1 MPQVQVIQPIQQQPK
16 RLRVAAYARV
26 SSDSE
31 DQLNSLAVQVDYY
44 THLIQENPNWEFA
57 GIYTD
62 EGITGTS
69 TKRREQFNRLMDD
82 CRAGLIDRV
91 LVKSASRFAR
101 NTADALASVREM
113 KSLGV
118 TVVFEKEGFD
128 TETAN
133 GEMILSMICAT
144 AQEESLS
151 ISQNT
156 KWGIRKKM
164 HDGTYITSL
173 TPFGYKK
180 INRQLFPDE
189 KEAATVKEIFN
200 LFLNGFSTAEIA
212 NHLNTNHP
220 KPDVIWRSASVR
232 FILRNEKYIGDSLF
246 QKNYT
251 PDTLPLKSCCN
262 TGQLPKYYVEGTHP
276 GIISKDEFERVQSL
290 LTQKNIN
297 STNSRACILSK
308 VVFCALCGH
317 VCSRKVRKS
326 QTFVWCCRTHLQS
339 AALCPLKPVS
349 ETEIQQAFLTVYNKL
364 QANQSYILQPIID
377 TLLQLRF
384 LQEQANSARQT
395 ARDDVQRLAK
405 QRHNLTRIHTLGSK
419 KNTGQLPQYYI
430 ENNHEGIVT
439 KQTFR
444 EAQAEIARRNSK
456 SATNHRKR
464 HRGRYNSKY
473 ALSERLVCGD
483 CGSSYK
489 RVTWSIHGR
498 KQIVWRCVNRLEY
511 GTKFCSNSPSI
522 PETELHQAI
531 LKAVQNLAAKF
542 TGEVADQLNGI
553 LHQIEVGESLTPQL
567 QAQLEQNQQEFDHL
581 LEMSLD
587 FDENT
592 PFLDDKLKRLSDKI
606 KQLKTAIT
614 QSSVNSQ
621 TPSTPTNPITAK
633 DLLITEYDDML
644 TARII
649 EKIIVKSRQDL
660 EIIFIGGYT
669 QQISLQ

>member
-31 DQLNSLAVQVDYY
+31 DQLNSLSVQVDYY
-44 THLIQENPNWEFA
+44 THLIQENPNWDFA
-57 GIYTD
+57 GIYAD

-69 TKRREQFNRLMDD
+69 TKHREQFNRLLDD

-212 NHLNTNHP
+212 NYLNTNHP

-297 STNSRACILSK
+297 STNSRVCILSK

-339 AALCPLKPVS
+339 AVLCPLKPVP
-349 ETEIQQAFLTVYNKL
+349 EAEIQQAFLSVYNKL
-364 QANQSYILQPIID
+364 QVNQSHILRPIID

-384 LQEQANSARQT
+384 LQEQANSARQA

-405 QRHNLTRIHTLGSK
+405 QRHNLTRIHTLGYIDNAQFLERSIALDQQLREKKKFLSK
-419 KNTGQLPQYYI
+419 RTTDNSFERVLFQTRSIQQQLGSSPPLETFDGTIFTKLVNRVQVSPTTI
-430 ENNHEGIVT
+430 EFKFMNGMT
-439 KQTFR
+439 
-444 EAQAEIARRNSK
+444 
-456 SATNHRKR
+456 
-464 HRGRYNSKY
+464 
-473 ALSERLVCGD
+473 LSEKR
-483 CGSSYK
+483 SS
-489 RVTWSIHGR
+489 
-498 KQIVWRCVNRLEY
+498 L
-511 GTKFCSNSPSI
+511 
-522 PETELHQAI
+522 
-531 LKAVQNLAAKF
+531 
-542 TGEVADQLNGI
+542 
-553 LHQIEVGESLTPQL
+553 
-567 QAQLEQNQQEFDHL
+567 
-581 LEMSLD
+581 
-587 FDENT
+587 
-592 PFLDDKLKRLSDKI
+592 
-606 KQLKTAIT
+606 
-614 QSSVNSQ
+614 
-621 TPSTPTNPITAK
+621 
-633 DLLITEYDDML
+633 
-644 TARII
+644 
-649 EKIIVKSRQDL
+649 
-660 EIIFIGGYT
+660 
-669 QQISLQ
+669 

>member
-1 MPQVQVIQPIQQQPK
+1 MHWPMPRWYPLPQTKDCLGTSVSARMLVMPGNAAFCAAMFSGSRESRGDIMPQVQVIQPIQQQPK

-26 SSDSE
+26 SSDST
-31 DQLNSLAVQVDYY
+31 DQLNSLSVQVDYY
-44 THLIQENPNWEFA
+44 THLIQENPNWDFA
-57 GIYTD
+57 GIYAD

-69 TKRREQFNRLMDD
+69 TKHREQFNRLLDD

-349 ETEIQQAFLTVYNKL
+349 ETEIQQAFLSVYNKL

-405 QRHNLTRIHTLGSK
+405 QRHNLTRIRTLGYIDNAQFLERSIALDQQLREKKKFLSK
-419 KNTGQLPQYYI
+419 RTTDNSFERVLFQTRSIQQQLESSPPLETFDGTIFTKLVNRVQVSPTTI
-430 ENNHEGIVT
+430 EFKFMNGMT
-439 KQTFR
+439 
-444 EAQAEIARRNSK
+444 
-456 SATNHRKR
+456 
-464 HRGRYNSKY
+464 
-473 ALSERLVCGD
+473 LSEKR
-483 CGSSYK
+483 SS
-489 RVTWSIHGR
+489 
-498 KQIVWRCVNRLEY
+498 L
-511 GTKFCSNSPSI
+511 
-522 PETELHQAI
+522 
-531 LKAVQNLAAKF
+531 
-542 TGEVADQLNGI
+542 
-553 LHQIEVGESLTPQL
+553 
-567 QAQLEQNQQEFDHL
+567 
-581 LEMSLD
+581 
-587 FDENT
+587 
-592 PFLDDKLKRLSDKI
+592 
-606 KQLKTAIT
+606 
-614 QSSVNSQ
+614 
-621 TPSTPTNPITAK
+621 
-633 DLLITEYDDML
+633 
-644 TARII
+644 
-649 EKIIVKSRQDL
+649 
-660 EIIFIGGYT
+660 
-669 QQISLQ
+669 

>member
-31 DQLNSLAVQVDYY
+31 DQLNSLSVQVDYY
-44 THLIQENPNWEFA
+44 THLIQENPNWDFA
-57 GIYTD
+57 GIYAD

-69 TKRREQFNRLMDD
+69 TKHREQFNRLLDD

-133 GEMILSMICAT
+133 GEMILSMICAA

-180 INRQLFPDE
+180 IDRQLFPDE

-349 ETEIQQAFLTVYNKL
+349 ETEIQQAFLSVYNKL